1 MCSGSAG
8 RYRRNWSTC
17 SKAWRMLGRKVPSK
31 NLRRTEPPCRDAA
44 SRVSTGNFRLL
55 PGAVDR
61 AGPQT
66 IMEENKSKQ
75 IVLMKSRVFLF
86 LVFPLLAGSLIGQT
100 ASPASAPAAQNPPGQ
115 TSPSPGDQT
124 QAPAVPA
131 SPTPTPAASSAS
143 TSSAPAAPTAAG
155 QSPQAHNPAKSDT
168 DESVATIIHVVNEVR
183 VVFTV
188 TDRHGH
194 YIKDLKRTDFRVIDD
209 QKPAEL
215 RSFHSETDLPLQV
228 GLLVDASNSV
238 RDRFKFEQEAAIEFL
253 NAIIRPRYD
262 RAFVVGFDA
271 TPEVTQD
278 FTDNTEN
285 LSAGVRM
292 LRAGGGTAMYD
303 ALYFAWRDKVV
314 QQEQVGPV
322 RRAIILL
329 SDGEDNLSHV
339 TREEAIDMAA
349 RAEVIVYTISTNISG
364 MKGKGDKVLE
374 RIADATGGRGFFP
387 FQMRDVSDAFLSI
400 QEELRSQYA
409 VAYKPADFAADGRY
423 RTIAILAQDKGMK
436 VRTRKGYYAPK
447 Q

>member
-1 MCSGSAG
+1 MAQSLRGTTPLQ
-8 RYRRNWSTC
+8 RRRLPRLPHEHCRCWQ
-17 SKAWRMLGRKVPSK
+17 
-31 NLRRTEPPCRDAA
+31 RRGKPRLYGEFLCRFQRWA
-44 SRVSTGNFRLL
+44 
-55 PGAVDR
+55 R
-61 AGPQT
+61 AIMMKSSCDQT
-66 IMEENKSKQ
+66 
-75 IVLMKSRVFLF
+75 VLMKSRIFLL
-86 LVFPLLAGSLIGQT
+86 LVAFHMLAGSLLGQT
-100 ASPASAPAAQNPPGQ
+100 APPASTPAAPPAGTPTSSTPPPVKSIPTAQ
-115 TSPSPGDQT
+115 TPAG
-124 QAPAVPA
+124 QAPAQP
-131 SPTPTPAASSAS
+131 
-143 TSSAPAAPTAAG
+143 G
-155 QSPQAHNPAKSDT
+155 NPAKSDPAKPDS
-168 DESVATIIHVVNEVR
+168 DESVATIVHVVNEVR

-188 TDRHGH
+188 TDRHGR
-194 YIKDLKRTDFRVIDD
+194 YIKDLKRDDFKVIDD

-215 RSFHSETDLPLQV
+215 RSFRSETDLPLQV

-262 RAFVVGFDA
+262 KAFVVGFDA

-278 FTDNTEN
+278 FTDNTEG

-303 ALYFAWRDKVV
+303 ALYFACRDKLLKT
-314 QQEQVGPV
+314 QQNSPV

-374 RIADATGGRGFFP
+374 RIADATGGRAFFP

-423 RTIAILAQDKGMK
+423 RTIAILAQGKGMK

-447 Q
+447 P

>member
-1 MCSGSAG
+1 
-8 RYRRNWSTC
+8 
-17 SKAWRMLGRKVPSK
+17 
-31 NLRRTEPPCRDAA
+31 
-44 SRVSTGNFRLL
+44 
-55 PGAVDR
+55 
-61 AGPQT
+61 
-66 IMEENKSKQ
+66 
-75 IVLMKSRVFLF
+75 MKSRIILLPLVFLS
-86 LVFPLLAGSLIGQT
+86 LAGLLLGQT
-100 ASPASAPAAQNPPGQ
+100 TPPASVPAEQNPPAT
-115 TSPSPGDQT
+115 TS
-124 QAPAVPA
+124 APPYDKAQVPAAPA
-131 SPTPTPAASSAS
+131 SPTATPAPPASS
-143 TSSAPAAPTAAG
+143 TPGPAAAAG
-155 QSPQAHNPAKSDT
+155 QSPQPDNPAKSDS
-168 DESVATIIHVVNEVR
+168 DDSLETIRHVVNEVR

-209 QKPAEL
+209 QRPAEM
-215 RSFHSETDLPLQV
+215 RSFRSETDLPLQV

-253 NAIIRPRYD
+253 NAIVRPRYD
-262 RAFVVGFDA
+262 KAFVVGFDA

-278 FTDNTEN
+278 FTDSTEN

-303 ALYFAWRDKVV
+303 ALYFACRDKLLK
-314 QQEQVGPV
+314 QEQTGPV

-339 TREEAIDMAA
+339 TREEAIEMAA

-374 RIADATGGRGFFP
+374 RIADATGGRAFFP

-409 VAYKPADFAADGRY
+409 MAYKPANFIADGRY
-423 RTIAILAQDKGMK
+423 RTIEILAQDKGLK